1 LRQVGTDRGIYLAGA
16 GLGLLVGGQT
26 RLEDLEI
33 GAKFAAEKA
42 FVLLS
47 GQKLGGLAWYW
58 RFMCEGGEGED
69 GGIRER
75 EDVGDDEQ
83 ETDPTPSY
91 PGLEMGS
98 PD

>member
-1 LRQVGTDRGIYLAGA
+1 M
-16 GLGLLVGGQT
+16 
-26 RLEDLEI
+26 

-69 GGIRER
+69 
-75 EDVGDDEQ
+75 VGDDEQ

>member
-1 LRQVGTDRGIYLAGA
+1 M
-16 GLGLLVGGQT
+16 VGGQT

-47 GQKLGGLAWYW
+47 GQKLW
-58 RFMCEGGEGED
+58 RFMCEGGEGEE

-91 PGLEMGS
+91 PRLEMGS

>member
-1 LRQVGTDRGIYLAGA
+1 MRQVGTDRGIYLAGA

-47 GQKLGGLAWYW
+47 GQKLW

-69 GGIRER
+69 G
-75 EDVGDDEQ
+75 
-83 ETDPTPSY
+83 
-91 PGLEMGS
+91 
-98 PD
+98 

>member
-1 LRQVGTDRGIYLAGA
+1 MVLLRLGTLETGWYLAGA

-47 GQKLGGLAWYW
+47 GQKLGGLAWI
-58 RFMCEGGEGED
+58 GGSCVRAGK
-69 GGIRER
+69 ER
-75 EDVGDDEQ
+75 MVE
-83 ETDPTPSY
+83 
-91 PGLEMGS
+91 
-98 PD
+98 